1 MFFRIQSFY
10 MILALL
16 ILLGLY
22 WVPLLTQEGVVYML
36 ADNPVYLLAD
46 GLVIGIGLGN
56 LFNAKKRK
64 LQVVLNRLNIVLLF
78 LFTIALGVELFRTEV
93 PAPGLGMIF
102 PLLGIILFSLA
113 NKAIIKD
120 EELVRSADRLR

>member
-10 MILALL
+10 MILGLL
-16 ILLGLY
+16 LLLGLY
-22 WVPLLTQEGVVYML
+22 WVPLFTHDGVVYML

-78 LFTIALGVELFRTEV
+78 LFTVALLVELFRTDV

-113 NKAIIKD
+113 NKGIIKD